1 MGSVEASALQQ
12 EHTVLLAIC
21 RSEYC
26 HLTDMSAAVKCN
38 YVLGDLEHLG
48 SPKHKQRLGGECI
61 ESSPEEKDLG
71 LWVDQRAGAPLL

>member
-1 MGSVEASALQQ
+1 
-12 EHTVLLAIC
+12 
-21 RSEYC
+21 
-26 HLTDMSAAVKCN
+26 MSAVVKCN

-61 ESSPEEKDLG
+61 ESSPEEDLE